1 MLGLW
6 RGMCCSPVEQDEQS
20 GFAGRAESLDR
31 HTPWPEHRCPS
42 TWGGAF
48 EGMGKGSQRMLYR
61 EPEGLPVPFIRGP
74 VSPLFLAITIL
85 HQNQLF
91 PYLSI

>member
-1 MLGLW
+1 MALLG
-6 RGMCCSPVEQDEQS
+6 GQ
-20 GFAGRAESLDR
+20 RAWIA
-31 HTPWPEHRCPS
+31 TPHGLSTGVHRPG
-42 TWGGAF
+42 GGAF